1 MSETAASHA
10 NGHAH
15 GEHHIVSVKIYLLIF
30 AALLVGTALTVW
42 VSYRDLDVQILGKI
56 VPLNTVVALTI
67 AAVKATLVILYFM
80 HVKYGP
86 RLQWIFVAAGFMWM
100 VILIV
105 LTLSDYATRNW

>member
-1 MSETAASHA
+1 MSGTAAAHA
-10 NGHAH
+10 NGNTH
-15 GEHHIVSVKIYLLIF
+15 GEHHVVSVKVYLLIF

-56 VPLNTVVALTI
+56 VPFNTVVALTI
-67 AAVKATLVILYFM
+67 AAAKATLVILYFM

-100 VILIV
+100 VILVV

>member
-1 MSETAASHA
+1 MSETAATHA

-15 GEHHIVSVKIYLLIF
+15 DEHHVVSVKIYLLIF
-30 AALLVGTALTVW
+30 AALLIGTALTVW

-67 AAVKATLVILYFM
+67 AAAKATLVILYFM

-86 RLQWIFVAAGFMWM
+86 RLQWIFVAAGFMWL
-100 VILIV
+100 VILLV
-105 LTLSDYATRNW
+105 LTLADYASRNW